1 MLHAKIHRNMFTY
14 SMLHY
19 LQQLCNS
26 SFCNTLNNN
35 TNTFATK
42 KNGYW
47 EIFLYLCTK
56 TKNNEKSIFPFNN
69 CDDIHRLST
78 EQPETRI
85 SGN

>member
-42 KNGYW
+42 KKWLLGN
-47 EIFLYLCTK
+47 FFVSLHQ
-56 TKNNEKSIFPFNN
+56 NE
-69 CDDIHRLST
+69 
-78 EQPETRI
+78 E
-85 SGN
+85 